1 MNNKNLK
8 EILIKAPEGMEIDM
22 ELFNSSKRIE
32 FIKEKRE
39 KIEYPTKWDLS
50 HLGIGWY
57 VSSASKILSYT
68 CIFTNQSN
76 HNNILPT
83 EELAE
88 QMKTFTMLITMRERY
103 REIELKNNP
112 NLSPIDWDKSSQK
125 KYIIYFKK
133 EALELDDCI
142 YSGYTF
148 SFLTEEARN
157 KFYNSFM
164 GDLYYVK
171 NIMR

>member
-1 MNNKNLK
+1 MSNKNLK

-32 FIKEKRE
+32 FIKEKTE
-39 KIEYPTKWDLS
+39 KIEYPTKWDISYLDE
-50 HLGIGWY
+50 GWF
-57 VSSASKILSYT
+57 VASNSTIIKYNK
-68 CIFTNQSN
+68 CYNSN
-76 HNNILPT
+76 SMNNNILPT

-88 QMKTFTMLITMRERY
+88 QSRTFTKLITMRERY

-112 NLSPIDWDKSSQK
+112 NLIPIDWDKSLQK
-125 KYIIYFKK
+125 KYVIYFKK

-171 NIMR
+171 HIMR

>member
-1 MNNKNLK
+1 MSNKNLK

-32 FIKEKRE
+32 FIKEKTE
-39 KIEYPTKWDLS
+39 KIEYPTKWDIF
-50 HLGIGWY
+50 HLDKGWFI
-57 VSSASKILSYT
+57 SSDSSIIRYDKCYRNNS
-68 CIFTNQSN
+68 FN
-76 HNNILPT
+76 NNILPT

-88 QMKTFTMLITMRERY
+88 QMKTFTKLITMRERY

-112 NLSPIDWDKSSQK
+112 NLSPINWYNSSQK
-125 KYIIYFKK
+125 KYVIYFKK
-133 EALELDDCI
+133 GALEFDDCFHT
-142 YSGYTF
+142 GYTF